1 MSTTDTPLLA
11 QLCAV
16 LDLTHTEIQVAH
28 MRSTQARTDAVRR
41 ELSEFAD
48 TARARADA
56 LEDSIRE
63 LGGAPEVIG
72 PFLGRPAAAVKALTA
87 QAQPF
92 DEALLDDLALEH
104 HLLDRARYIKILAI
118 TAQIRTVVVLADR
131 LIAAHS
137 AATDWL
143 TTALAE
149 HALGGPAALRHTPV
163 AGGRRFRDETG
174 QRAAVLVHPRP
185 GPGTEHGD
193 GPTARPS
200 GGSGDRARNH
210 QADRARGDP
219 AAGGA
224 P

>member
-11 QLCAV
+11 QLRAV

-48 TARARADA
+48 TARARAEA

-72 PFLGRPAAAVKALTA
+72 PFLGRPAAAVQAPTA

-137 AATDWL
+137 AAADWL

-149 HALGGPAALRHTPV
+149 HALGAPAALR
-163 AGGRRFRDETG
+163 
-174 QRAAVLVHPRP
+174 RP
-185 GPGTEHGD
+185 PL
-193 GPTARPS
+193 
-200 GGSGDRARNH
+200 
-210 QADRARGDP
+210 QA
-219 AAGGA
+219 AAGSAMRPVHA
-224 P
+224 PLSWSPATWTGH